1 MHIWVDADACPKPV
15 KEVLYKAADKR
26 ALKLTLVANQYLSTP
41 RSPYI
46 SSLQVPRGFDVADDE
61 IVQRVQ
67 PGDVV
72 ITADIPLADEVVGKG
87 AYAINPRGT
96 IYSEQN
102 IKSHLQRRDMMEQL
116 RSDGMVSGGPE
127 PFSKKNLQDFANALD
142 RTLQKANSQQG

>member
-1 MHIWVDADACPKPV
+1 M
-15 KEVLYKAADKR
+15 
-26 ALKLTLVANQYLSTP
+26 
-41 RSPYI
+41 
-46 SSLQVPRGFDVADDE
+46 ADDE